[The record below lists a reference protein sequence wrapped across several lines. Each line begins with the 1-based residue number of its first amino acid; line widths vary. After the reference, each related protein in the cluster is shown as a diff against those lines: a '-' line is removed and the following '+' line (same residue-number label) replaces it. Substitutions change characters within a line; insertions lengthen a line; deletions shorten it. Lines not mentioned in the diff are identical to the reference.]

1 MKWANGML
9 KFVRQLYDPVFVL
22 CNFSKS
28 THSLK
33 RSSIDR
39 ELARPSL
46 VRHITSYYDADP
58 LIHLPMAP
66 WLLSGSIT
74 NDDASFFAR
83 ACERSGPISRSLSRV
98 LLLSNW

>member
-1 MKWANGML
+1 ML
-9 KFVRQLYDPVFVL
+9 KFVRQLYAPALVL
-22 CNFSKS
+22 LFQKY
-28 THSLK
+28 TFPEAKL
-33 RSSIDR
+33 DR

-74 NDDASFFAR
+74 IDDASFFAR